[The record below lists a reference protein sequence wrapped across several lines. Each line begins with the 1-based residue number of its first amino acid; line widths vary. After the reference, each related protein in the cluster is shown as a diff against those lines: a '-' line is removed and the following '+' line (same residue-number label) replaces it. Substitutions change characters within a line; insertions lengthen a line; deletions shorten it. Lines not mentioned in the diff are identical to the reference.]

1 MPYYIELDLF
11 QGPLDLLLILLKE
24 EDIPI
29 YAIPVAEITAS
40 WICFNQEGEKDL
52 EALEEFLLLAAEI
65 LALKARLLL
74 HRPEEDQLEED
85 EKGRESSW
93 IEFSSKI
100 EEYRPYQ
107 EAAHRL
113 AELGERAALIFT
125 RSLDPSAVTAALA
138 RIDPLAGITL
148 VDLQQAIKSVLLRY
162 ERVKETSLKAQALH
176 QPRITLLS
184 QQRLILRRLNQVK
197 GKLTFSSFLTSHPT
211 RLEVATTFLA
221 LLELVRRGRVQ
232 IYQREAFGEIEVW
245 LKE

>member
-24 EDIPI
+24 EDIPL
-29 YAIPVAEITAS
+29 YAISVAEITAS
-40 WICFNQEGEKDL
+40 WICLREGEKDI
-52 EALEEFLLLAAEI
+52 EDLEEFLLLAAEI

-74 HRPEEDQLEED
+74 HRPEEGQLEE
-85 EKGRESSW
+85 EAQGEETTWLELSRKL
-93 IEFSSKI
+93 

-125 RSLDPSAVTAALA
+125 KPLDPSAVTAALA

-148 VDLQQAIKSVLLRY
+148 LDLHQAIKSVLLRF
-162 ERVKETSLKAQALH
+162 ERAKETYPAVRSLY
-176 QPRITLLS
+176 QPRITLLT

-197 GKLTFSSFLTSHPT
+197 GKLTFSSFFTSHPS

-221 LLELVRRGRVQ
+221 LLELARRGRVH

-245 LKE
+245 LKG